1 MFTRCLFLIMSVL
14 LTVTQTNAKS
24 QIDDLVDRAKKGDPE
39 AQFELGSR
47 YAPNTPGG
55 YQTLP
60 KGDESMSDGSRV
72 ETNFQSAVDWLR
84 RAADRDYAPAQF
96 ALGLI
101 LYQGD
106 GSFEDRT
113 DEIESARW
121 LRKYLENSR
130 ANKIDAV
137 KAQFM
142 IGMEYQFFNKCDP
155 YWTRSRPGDPISFD
169 GLYCGDAREGK
180 HLTED
185 YPASARYLR
194 LAAEAGDEAAQYQL
208 ARLYQSGRGVPQDY
222 QEAAKWYLSAIGSGF
237 SRARGPLG
245 KLYVEMGDLVSAHMW
260 FNLAAVTDDRWAAEE
275 RDNIAQKM
283 TPAQIAE
290 AQKLAREWTKTNAR

>member
-1 MFTRCLFLIMSVL
+1 
-14 LTVTQTNAKS
+14 
-24 QIDDLVDRAKKGDPE
+24 
-39 AQFELGSR
+39 
-47 YAPNTPGG
+47 
-55 YQTLP
+55 
-60 KGDESMSDGSRV
+60 MSDGSRV
-72 ETNFQSAVDWLR
+72 EANFQSAVDWLR

-96 ALGLI
+96 ALGLL

-130 ANKIDAV
+130 ANKADAV

-142 IGMEYQFFNKCDP
+142 IGMEYQFFNECDP

-169 GLYCGDAREGK
+169 GLYCGDARKGK

-185 YPASARYLR
+185 YPTSARYLR
-194 LAAEAGDEAAQYQL
+194 LAADAGDQAAQYQL
-208 ARLYQSGRGVPQDY
+208 ARLYQSGKGVPQDY

-245 KLYVEMGDLVSAHMW
+245 KLYIEMGDLVSAHMW

-275 RDNIAQKM
+275 RDNIAKKM

-290 AQKLAREWTKTNAR
+290 AQKLAREWMKTNAR

>member
-1 MFTRCLFLIMSVL
+1 MFARCLLLVMSVL
-14 LTVTQTNAKS
+14 LTVSQTSAKS

-55 YQTLP
+55 YQILP

-72 ETNFQSAVDWLR
+72 QTNFQSAVDWLR

-106 GSFEDRT
+106 GSLEDRT

-121 LRKYLENSR
+121 LRKYLENSH
-130 ANKIDAV
+130 ANKVDAV

-185 YPASARYLR
+185 YPASAQYLR
-194 LAAEAGDEAAQYQL
+194 LAAKAGDQAAQYQL
-208 ARLYQSGRGVPQDY
+208 ARLYQDGKGVPQDY

-245 KLYVEMGDLVSAHMW
+245 KLYVEMRDLVSAHMW
-260 FNLAAVTDDRWAAEE
+260 FNLAALTDDRWAAEE

-290 AQKLAREWTKTNAR
+290 AQKLAREWTETNAR